1 MVHLLWIQM
10 ENSKLSFPYNLKPQ
24 LLNKDFYFIF
34 NFLEMGEER
43 LVKIIVIGPSMSGK
57 TSKWKKTFNFTSR
70 KMGVLNSVCTGSIQR
85 FCRQGAITQGYRA
98 TVCLFLHFL

>member
-1 MVHLLWIQM
+1 M

-57 TSKWKKTFNFTSR
+57 TSK
-70 KMGVLNSVCTGSIQR
+70 
-85 FCRQGAITQGYRA
+85 
-98 TVCLFLHFL
+98 